1 MTRNGPNN
9 DEATQEEN
17 YLAQCSQVDVAV
29 SLVDE
34 TGKSFK
40 ESRQKNCAGRAIEEH
55 LGRQLGEKVRVTT
68 SIIDTNYCCGHF
80 VSTKIA

>member
-1 MTRNGPNN
+1 MRRNWGHFTRKKAPLLHTEPGSSDPPTTNRPPRSCSRKTTRNGPNN
-9 DEATQEEN
+9 DEATPEEH

-40 ESRQKNCAGRAIEEH
+40 ELSRRC
-55 LGRQLGEKVRVTT
+55 
-68 SIIDTNYCCGHF
+68 D
-80 VSTKIA
+80 

>member
-1 MTRNGPNN
+1 MSQR
-9 DEATQEEN
+9 DEATPEEY

-40 ESRQKNCAGRAIEEH
+40 ESR
-55 LGRQLGEKVRVTT
+55 
-68 SIIDTNYCCGHF
+68 
-80 VSTKIA
+80 